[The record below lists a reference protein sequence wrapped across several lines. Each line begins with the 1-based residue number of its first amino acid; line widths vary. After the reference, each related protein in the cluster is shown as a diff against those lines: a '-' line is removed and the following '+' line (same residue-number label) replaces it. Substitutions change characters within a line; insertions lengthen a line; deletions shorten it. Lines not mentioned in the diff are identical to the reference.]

1 MSDYCEDMVAL
12 TFYGGVD
19 EIGGNKI
26 LYETDSGT
34 VLLDF
39 GRRMGMTGSYYSE
52 FLQIRSKNALRD
64 LIRLGVL
71 PKIDGVYDPLF
82 IDTTTLLR
90 DPVIGSRIPLDRA
103 QDYWR
108 RGDIKPYDPENPVVD
123 GVFIS
128 HAHFDHIQ
136 DVSFLS
142 EHIPLIC
149 TEETRILSKA
159 ICDVSNTGVDQQFYE
174 FRRKSEIAPK
184 KSGYKTLFPGE
195 LDYVAVKEDGTPEI
209 LDEKT
214 GYTFSRSFTSR
225 YRNYLTDTEGA
236 LKGIHYRLIPVGHSV
251 PGACS
256 VLLIKE
262 GAPTILYTGDVRF
275 SGMTGITI
283 DEYVES
289 IGTQVDILITEG
301 TRIDSEVILAEKQVQ
316 EGISS
321 DIRATEGLVLIDFG
335 WKDTSRF
342 SVIYEAVKENGRTF
356 VISPKTAYLLY
367 ELHINFPEIY
377 SDPREMESL
386 RVYLK
391 REGSMLYSKA
401 DYAKF
406 KMGYLHHHGKNTAM
420 KDRNIVRIAERMGI
434 GGKLDNARNP
444 LSEAVPGEPYEY
456 EEVYELATHHITH
469 GIKAYE
475 IRESPERFV
484 LAFSYWDSNELFD
497 LIPEEGDH
505 STKYIKASTEPF
517 NDEMM
522 IDEGKFMNWLG
533 MFGVLYV
540 TEGKKTFQRR
550 HISGHASQPEL
561 VEMITKL
568 NPGRIIPIHTENP
581 EKFEEL
587 FPGRVIRIKHGET
600 LKL

>member
-1 MSDYCEDMVAL
+1 MVAL

-19 EIGGNKI
+19 EIGGNKV
-26 LYETDSGT
+26 LYETETGT

-39 GRRMGMTGSYYSE
+39 GRRMGMTGNYYSE

-71 PKIDGVYDPLF
+71 PKIDGVYDPMF
-82 IDTTTLLR
+82 IDTTTLFR
-90 DPVIGSRIPLDRA
+90 DPADISKLPLDRA
-103 QDYWR
+103 PDYWKL
-108 RGDIKPYDPENPVVD
+108 GGIKPYDRKSPAVD

-142 EHIPLIC
+142 EHIPIIC
-149 TEETRILSKA
+149 TEETRVLSKA
-159 ICDVSNTGVDQQFYE
+159 VCDVSNKGVDQQFYE
-174 FRRKSEIAPK
+174 LRRSSEIITK
-184 KSGYKTLFPGE
+184 KENYKTLFPGE
-195 LDYVAVKEDGTPEI
+195 LDYTSVREDGTPEI
-209 LDEKT
+209 LDDKT
-214 GYTFSRSFTSR
+214 GYTFCRAFSCR
-225 YRNYLTDTEGA
+225 YRNYLTEMEGDV
-236 LKGIHYRLIPVGHSV
+236 KGIHYRLIPVGHSV

-256 VLLIKE
+256 VLLTGE
-262 GAPTILYTGDVRF
+262 GAPTVLYTGDVRF
-275 SGMTGITI
+275 NGATEVTI

-289 IGTQVDILITEG
+289 ISTKVDVLITEG
-301 TRIDSEVILAEKQVQ
+301 TRIDSQVILTEKQVQ
-316 EGISS
+316 EGIAS
-321 DIRATEGLVLIDFG
+321 DIRETEGLVLIDFG

-342 SVIYEAVKENGRTF
+342 SVIYQAVREAGRTF
-356 VISPKTAYLLY
+356 VINPKTAYLLY
-367 ELHINFPEIY
+367 EMHVNFPETCP
-377 SDPREMESL
+377 DPREMEGL

-434 GGKLDNARNP
+434 GGKLDNTRNP
-444 LSEAVPGEPYEY
+444 LPEPVPGEPYEY
-456 EEVYELATHHITH
+456 KEVYELATHHITH
-469 GIKAYE
+469 GVKAYE
-475 IRESPERFV
+475 IRENPGDYV

-497 LIPEEGDH
+497 LIPEGDH
-505 STKYIKASTEPF
+505 SAKYIKASTEPF

-522 IDEGKFMNWLG
+522 IDEGKFMNWLDL
-533 MFGVLYV
+533 FGVRYIK
-540 TEGKKTFQRR
+540 EGNMFQRR

-568 NPGRIIPIHTENP
+568 NPGKIIPVHTLHP
-581 EKFEEL
+581 EVFEEL
-587 FPGRVIRIKHGET
+587 FPGRVIRVKHGDT
-600 LKL
+600 VKI